1 MRITWTI
8 KIIKAIST
16 RGLTGDLINK
26 FTIFNGAK
34 YLSSIIFS
42 LRII

>member
-1 MRITWTI
+1 MNY
-8 KIIKAIST
+8 KKVKAIST
-16 RGLTGDLINK
+16 RGLTEDLINK

-34 YLSSIIFS
+34 YLSSRIFS